1 LNVVTI
7 NLNPDEDKD
16 LLTDEEKK
24 DLKQTIEKLKT
35 NSFEGRNSIQTNA
48 WSKEWKQ
55 LSSNAFHIQWKQF
68 WIGIRITRI

>member
-1 LNVVTI
+1 LVGLCSMLLFAFLVYWILAFTRCSSFTLNVVTI

-48 WSKEWKQ
+48 
-55 LSSNAFHIQWKQF
+55 
-68 WIGIRITRI
+68 